1 MYYEESIF
9 SISYGQAGLSV
20 LQALGF
26 GVPFITK
33 KNAISGGEKY
43 NIKNGYNGFL
53 IEDSLIALSNI
64 ILKLCIDI
72 KYAKQLG
79 ENAFYYYQQ
88 FCIISNMVKGIQ
100 DAIEGTNFSKID
112 NQS

>member
-1 MYYEESIF
+1 MYYKESIF

-53 IEDSLIALSNI
+53 IEDSLVVLSNI

-79 ENAFYYYQQ
+79 EKAFYYINNS
-88 FCIISNMVKGIQ
+88 CIISNMAKGIQ
-100 DAIEGTNFSKID
+100 KPIESTNFS
-112 NQS
+112 